1 LHGSTGGFNQTVSI
15 AKTFQANSNGT
26 TVDVPF
32 HNVPPNHSYSLIY
45 IGADGSRT
53 TVVKDTP
60 FDQLRDP
67 APPG

>member
-1 LHGSTGGFNQTVSI
+1 
-15 AKTFQANSNGT
+15 
-26 TVDVPF
+26 VDVPF